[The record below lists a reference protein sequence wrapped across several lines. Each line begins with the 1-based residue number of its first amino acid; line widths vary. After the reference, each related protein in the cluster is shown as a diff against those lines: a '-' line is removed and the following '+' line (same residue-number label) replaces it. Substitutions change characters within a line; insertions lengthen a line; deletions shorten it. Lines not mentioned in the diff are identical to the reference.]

1 MNRKS
6 GYEDLQKA
14 VRRLK
19 TPEIEVWTNK
29 YPDKDYVINLETSEF
44 TCVCP
49 KTGLPDFATIKVEY
63 SPNKLCVELKSFK
76 MYLLFYRDIGIF
88 HEHVVNKILE
98 DFVRA
103 CRPRRAKV
111 MGEFNIRGGIK
122 TTVSAEFDIMS
133 LRGSRRRRLTK
144 QSPYGEAS
152 HSKKEIA
159 SPLRGSQ

>member
-1 MNRKS
+1 MSKKS
-6 GYEDLQKA
+6 SYEDLQDKIRA
-14 VRRLK
+14 LR
-19 TPEIEVWTNK
+19 TPEMEAWVNK

-63 SPNKLCVELKSFK
+63 APDKLCIELKSLK
-76 MYLLFYRDIGIF
+76 MYLLFYRDAGIF

-111 MGEFNIRGGIK
+111 TGEFNIRGGIK
-122 TTVSAEFDIMS
+122 TTVSAE
-133 LRGSRRRRLTK
+133 
-144 QSPYGEAS
+144 Y
-152 HSKKEIA
+152 KK
-159 SPLRGSQ
+159 